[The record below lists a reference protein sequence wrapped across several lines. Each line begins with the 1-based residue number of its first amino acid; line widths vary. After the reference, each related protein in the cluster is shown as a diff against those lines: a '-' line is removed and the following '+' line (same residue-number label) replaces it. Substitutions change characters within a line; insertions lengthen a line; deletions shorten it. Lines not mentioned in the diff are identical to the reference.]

1 MNAQIKGTR
10 RLTHERLW
18 VAVFERYI
26 FILRLPL

>member
-1 MNAQIKGTR
+1 MNAQSKGTR

-18 VAVFERYI
+18 AAVFERYI